1 MLHPANHRIQ
11 AVRFGKSSKV
21 KGETLNTGL
30 PFSRLFVEVGTLLM
44 FTFFADVETL
54 YRSVIAHHAG
64 IDQTFGAPF
73 LVELEHG
80 LGFDLFS
87 VCLHS
92 ELDFGLSH
100 SIGLRRI

>member
-1 MLHPANHRIQ
+1 MQ
-11 AVRFGKSSKV
+11 AVRSGKSSKV
-21 KGETLNTGL
+21 KGETLKTGL
-30 PFSRLFVEVGTLLM
+30 PFSKLFVEVGALFVL
-44 FTFFADVETL
+44 TFLANVETFC
-54 YRSVIAHHAG
+54 RSVIAHHSG

-73 LVELEHG
+73 LVELKHG

-92 ELDFGLSH
+92 KLDFGLSH